1 MLFLFVVA
9 HLSIVGSQGDSD
21 VPAGADP
28 FDLILYGHNH
38 VKRLA
43 GGSMLAAEY
52 LQCKSDSGDLQLDF
66 GTELTPEVLQK
77 IEEHKRA
84 RVGELFYSGDVQAT
98 IALLKSEK
106 MDVNAPY
113 GLTGKTLFARAALDC
128 HKGMAMALMAAKAK
142 TAQADNYGVTPL
154 EEAARSGNKKA
165 CVLLQQLALSA
176 AMKGSGKL
184 RKRGSSSSSSGGGSA
199 KDVRHS
205 LQDAR
210 GKDDAFMMA
219 TLDVAAAADLKEL
232 MPSYKVGDPVPKAV
246 TKEMDI
252 REKIRDQKKVL
263 EAVEKDDVQQLKLL
277 RMIKKCDVNF
287 RFGSNRSTPLMFAAH
302 NKSRNAVKFLLKAKA
317 NPKDLNLSYNRAI
330 DYARAAGQ
338 IEIVALLV
346 GAEAQ

>member
-1 MLFLFVVA
+1 MKKAMLFLFVVA

-128 HKGMAMALMAAKAK
+128 HKG
-142 TAQADNYGVTPL
+142 
-154 EEAARSGNKKA
+154 
-165 CVLLQQLALSA
+165 
-176 AMKGSGKL
+176 
-184 RKRGSSSSSSGGGSA
+184 SGGGSA